1 MNVRLVHVHYDF
13 EMTGKVRDL
22 FSIDCRFQPIIPDGA
37 SEAEVKACAREL
49 VEVYMDK
56 LDLVFRELVKG
67 KREPLLQDYANQV
80 TVGYRFEGHG
90 RKLPLAILAR
100 RARAVFACQ
109 AVHDVVRREIWIPQY
124 QATSIAC
131 RADRRATHTH
141 APTNRQLDAVAL

>member
-22 FSIDCRFQPIIPDGA
+22 FSIDCQFQPIIPDGA

-67 KREPLLQDYANQV
+67 KREPL
-80 TVGYRFEGHG
+80 
-90 RKLPLAILAR
+90 
-100 RARAVFACQ
+100 C
-109 AVHDVVRREIWIPQY
+109 REHSEL
-124 QATSIAC
+124 TGLC
-131 RADRRATHTH
+131 TK
-141 APTNRQLDAVAL
+141 